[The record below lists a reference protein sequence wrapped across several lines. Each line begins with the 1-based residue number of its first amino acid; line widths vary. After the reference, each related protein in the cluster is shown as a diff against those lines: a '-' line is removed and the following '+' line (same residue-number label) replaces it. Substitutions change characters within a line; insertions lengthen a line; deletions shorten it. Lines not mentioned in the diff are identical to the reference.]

1 MPARYLAL
9 AHRFR
14 PGRVLAAI
22 ALLAAVQ
29 VTAALPVSASE
40 RGDGGDEGF
49 VQTNLVSDLSIT
61 GVAQDTNLH
70 NPWGIVHGPATPW
83 WVSDNNG
90 NVSTLYN
97 GAGQAVPLPPA
108 GPLVVNIPA
117 PGADTGGT
125 PTGLVFNGMASDFF
139 VTDAAT
145 QKTGSSLFIFAT
157 EDGTIAGWSPTVK
170 RTQAFIA
177 VDNSKVPDQANGAV
191 YKGLAI
197 DTTST
202 GLRLYAT
209 NFRAGT
215 VDVFDS
221 KFAPVKIRGA
231 FMDRRIPKGFA
242 PFGIQAVGDRIYVT
256 YAKQKPD
263 KHDDLSGRGNG
274 FVDVFNTNG
283 KLLKRLVSRGK
294 LNSPWGLAVAPKGFG
309 DFGGDLLVG
318 NFGDG
323 RINAYNPRS
332 GEFEGTLRDT
342 NEKPI
347 VIDGLWGLGFGN
359 GAAAGP
365 TGTLFFSAGTN
376 GEVDGLFGT
385 LTPAVKSAE

>member
-29 VTAALPVSASE
+29 VTAALPVSASS

-49 VQTNLVSDLSIT
+49 VQTNLVSDLSMP

-70 NPWGIVHGPATPW
+70 NPWGIVHGPTTPW

-90 NVSTLYN
+90 NVSTLYT
-97 GAGQAVPLPPA
+97 GTGQIL
-108 GPLVVNIPA
+108 PLVVNIPS

-125 PTGLVFNGMASDFF
+125 PTGIVFNPGADFV
-139 VTDAAT
+139 VTDTAAH
-145 QKTGSSLFIFAT
+145 KSGSSLFIFAT
-157 EDGTIAGWSPTVK
+157 EDGTIAGWSPMAK
-170 RTQAFIA
+170 STQAFIA

-197 DTTST
+197 DTTTT

-221 KFAPVKIRGA
+221 NFAPVKIAGA

-256 YAKQKPD
+256 YAKQKPGR
-263 KHDDLSGRGNG
+263 HDDLSGRGNG
-274 FVDVFNTNG
+274 FVDTFNTDG
-283 KLLKRLVSRGK
+283 KLLKRLVRRGK

-323 RINAYNPRS
+323 RINAYNPRN

-342 NEKPI
+342 NQKPI

-359 GAAAGP
+359 NAKAGP
-365 TGTLFFSAGTN
+365 AGTLFFSAGTN

-385 LTPAVKSAE
+385 LTPAVESPE

>member
-1 MPARYLAL
+1 MPARSLAL

-14 PGRVLAAI
+14 PGLVLATI
-22 ALLAAVQ
+22 GLVGAVQ
-29 VTAALPVSASE
+29 LATAAPASASG

-49 VQTNLVSDLSIT
+49 VQTNLVSDLVMP
-61 GVAQDTNLH
+61 GVLKDTNLH
-70 NPWGIVHGPATPW
+70 NPWGIVHGPTTPW

-97 GAGQAVPLPPA
+97 GNGAGQIL
-108 GPLVVNIPA
+108 PLVVNIPA

-125 PTGLVFNGMASDFF
+125 PTGIVYNGVGTDFV
-139 VTDAAT
+139 VTDKAT
-145 QKTGSSLFIFAT
+145 PPTSGSSLFIFAT

-177 VDNSKVPDQANGAV
+177 VDNSKVPNEANGAV

-197 DTTST
+197 DTTRS
-202 GLRLYAT
+202 GQRLYAT

-221 KFAPVKIRGA
+221 TFAAVKIPGA

-323 RINAYNPRS
+323 RINAYNPRN
-332 GEFEGTLRDT
+332 GEFEGTLRGT

-359 GAAAGP
+359 DAAAGP
-365 TGTLFFSAGTN
+365 AGTLFFSAGTN

-385 LTPAVKSAE
+385 LTPAMESPESD